1 MTKTPTPPA
10 GREVQRSA
18 RENDRQDAVHRILN
32 LLFILNASRIPLTTS
47 QILDDEELGYSA
59 AKRESAMKQFKRD
72 RQKLESLGIVVA
84 EVKERGASERE
95 ESSWAID
102 QERTHAVPRLITADD
117 ADLLAKALTDH
128 LLSPGLP
135 YRRPLE
141 RIVAKLTSARGLT
154 PPDLPGLPDASQDNV
169 LEAVWTAFSLRL
181 KLTFEYENARGEATK
196 RTVCVYGLF
205 SVKGVSYLAGLDE
218 KSSQVRTFRI
228 DRIQRVWKPKG
239 TYAIPA
245 DFDVTDF
252 LFFTFDFEGAS
263 STPAAF
269 SFPASVPRAEI
280 EAVTHGRGTLAPDA
294 DGVRWDIDVR
304 DLDAAAG
311 FCLEHSQMG
320 MTPLEPP
327 FLIDCWRNRISKAVQ
342 AHA

>member
-1 MTKTPTPPA
+1 MTQSPLSPSGSSGIKA
-10 GREVQRSA
+10 VREI
-18 RENDRQDAVHRILN
+18 DRQDAVHRILN
-32 LLFILNASRIPLTTS
+32 LLFVLNASRTPLTTS

-59 AKRESAMKQFKRD
+59 SKRESAMKQFKRD
-72 RQKLESLGIVVA
+72 RQKLESLGIVVM
-84 EVKERGASERE
+84 EVKEPGASERE

-102 QERTHAVPRLITADD
+102 QDRTHAVPRLITADD

-128 LLSPGLP
+128 LSSPGLP
-135 YRRPLE
+135 YRLPLE
-141 RIVAKLTSARGLT
+141 RITAKLTSARGLT
-154 PPDLPGLPDASQDNV
+154 PPDLPESPDASKDSV

-181 KLTFEYENARGEATK
+181 KLTFEYQNARGETTK
-196 RTVCVYGLF
+196 RSACVYGLF

-218 KSSQVRTFRI
+218 KSSEIRTFRI
-228 DRIQRVWKPKG
+228 DRIGRVWKPKG
-239 TYAIPA
+239 SYTIPS

-252 LFFTFDFEGAS
+252 LFFTFDFEGAA

-269 SFPASVPRAEI
+269 SFPSSVPEAEI
-280 EAVTHGRGTLAPDA
+280 KSVTHGRGSLTPFSH
-294 DGVRWDIDVR
+294 GIRWDIDVR

-320 MTPLEPP
+320 MMPLEPQH
-327 FLIDCWRNRISKAVQ
+327 LINCWRDRISKAVQ